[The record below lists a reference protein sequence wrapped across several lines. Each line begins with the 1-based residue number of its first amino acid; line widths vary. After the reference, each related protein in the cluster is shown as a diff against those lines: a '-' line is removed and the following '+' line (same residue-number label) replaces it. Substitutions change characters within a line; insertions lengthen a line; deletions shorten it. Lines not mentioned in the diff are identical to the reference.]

1 MNFILLILL
10 ILFFLYLIVRNYI
23 GFREGFD
30 KCTNCNTI
38 GQNLG
43 EEYKD
48 DPAGFCRSRVDAGQC
63 RDAGGTWQPTPV
75 PPPSP
80 TEVLSPPAEP
90 EKVLS
95 PPAEPE
101 KVLSPPA
108 EPEEVLSP
116 PAEPEEVL
124 SPPAEPEEV
133 LSPPAEEE
141 KGENIV
147 AKHKNRPQLN
157 KKKKDIKPE
166 LMKKIKELEEN
177 ISKLQFQTK
186 KTKLRGQNL
195 VAVDK
200 LDMGK
205 LSMDLFNWQK
215 INKRSPV
222 DINLI
227 LGDHIKNAAKETT
240 IKHVIPSKEN
250 SPEVSE
256 KPKHVEY
263 KGFPVFKKPEFPQVS
278 SEKYALPKG
287 AKAGA
292 AVKMN
297 SSISNIND
305 NVPKSYN
312 SWDYDQKPDTGIEKT
327 H

>member
-90 EKVLS
+90 EK
-95 PPAEPE
+95 
-101 KVLSPPA
+101 
-108 EPEEVLSP
+108 
-116 PAEPEEVL
+116 VL

>member
-101 KVLSPPA
+101 EVLSPSAEPEKVLSP
-108 EPEEVLSP
+108 S
-116 PAEPEEVL
+116 
-124 SPPAEPEEV
+124 
-133 LSPPAEEE
+133 AEEE

>member
-90 EKVLS
+90 EK
-95 PPAEPE
+95 
-101 KVLSPPA
+101 
-108 EPEEVLSP
+108 VLSP

>member
-101 KVLSPPA
+101 KVLSP
-108 EPEEVLSP
+108 S
-116 PAEPEEVL
+116 
-124 SPPAEPEEV
+124 
-133 LSPPAEEE
+133 AEEE